1 MRRVLLCPLSVAA
14 LAVLLS
20 APAQAVDCDTSMSS
34 YTTQINCNNG
44 WYSGSAQ
51 HTCSDR
57 QISVPTA
64 GCCKI
69 RAKCERWSGDSDGNW
84 SDITV
89 NPKFPGPEDSK
100 SLTLRG
106 VFRFRRFPVLGTFRS
121 ARRRVAGWR
130 WAA

>member
-1 MRRVLLCPLSVAA
+1 MSFCAPLSLAA

-64 GCCKI
+64 GWCKI
-69 RAKCERWSGDSDGNW
+69 RAKYERQSGDS
-84 SDITV
+84 
-89 NPKFPGPEDSK
+89 
-100 SLTLRG
+100 
-106 VFRFRRFPVLGTFRS
+106 
-121 ARRRVAGWR
+121 
-130 WAA
+130 